1 MNAVVESNEQPVL
14 HEQPITGPLTEETV
28 LLQVIARAAQDQT
41 VDLDRMERLLVM
53 HERLNARKAAQQY
66 VEAMARFK
74 AKAPTIM
81 KDKLVSFPH
90 KNDEGDT
97 SYRHATLGAVCEA
110 IIVGLGEVG
119 ISHRWD
125 LKQENAR
132 ITVTCVLTHTGGHSE
147 RTTLDGAPDAS
158 GKKNTIQ
165 QVASTVT
172 YLERYTLLAATGMA
186 TKDQD
191 DDARAAGLPPRE
203 DAPEGYDDWKADM
216 TAKADEGSEALTLA
230 WKESKPPLRR
240 YVVKWDEQWWTDT
253 KAKAAKSQAPA

>member
-1 MNAVVESNEQPVL
+1 MNAVVEHSEQPVL
-14 HEQPITGPLTEETV
+14 QDQPLAGPLTEETV
-28 LLQVIARAAQDQT
+28 LLQVIARAARDPT

-53 HERLNARKAAQQY
+53 HERLNARKAAQEF

-90 KNDEGDT
+90 KDGDDVT

-110 IIVGLGEVG
+110 ICIGLGEVG
-119 ISHRWD
+119 ISHRWE
-125 LKQENAR
+125 LKQAEAR
-132 ITVTCVLTHTGGHSE
+132 IEVTCVLTHTGGHSE
-147 RTTLDGAPDAS
+147 RTMLNGAPDAS

-191 DDARAAGLPPRE
+191 NDGGGGSTDDRPRVSE
-203 DAPEGYDDWKADM
+203 EQVA
-216 TAKADEGSEALTLA
+216 SLEALLTEVGANKINFLKWARVEALEDILA
-230 WKESKPPLRR
+230 SN
-240 YVVKWDEQWWTDT
+240 Y
-253 KAKAAKSQAPA
+253 KACVQAIEGKRQ